1 MTQTPHVK
9 THKRERES
17 IFQSG
22 VQASRFA
29 FCETDVGSTEGLER
43 TPTCTE
49 QGFFSWG
56 HGPCGKT
63 NFPLSGKF
71 AVIFALSA
79 SDIRLRRVILLRS
92 KQIISPDRFQCLSGI
107 FSKLCKRVSVVSTII
122 HHTNLLGVVFL

>member
-1 MTQTPHVK
+1 MTHMPHVK

-17 IFQSG
+17 IFRSG
-22 VQASRFA
+22 VQASRLA
-29 FCETDVGSTEGLER
+29 FCEADVGSTETTER

-63 NFPLSGKF
+63 NFPDKGKF

-79 SDIRLRRVILLRS
+79 SDIRLRWVILLRS
-92 KQIISPDRFQCLSGI
+92 DIRLVGE
-107 FSKLCKRVSVVSTII
+107 
-122 HHTNLLGVVFL
+122 